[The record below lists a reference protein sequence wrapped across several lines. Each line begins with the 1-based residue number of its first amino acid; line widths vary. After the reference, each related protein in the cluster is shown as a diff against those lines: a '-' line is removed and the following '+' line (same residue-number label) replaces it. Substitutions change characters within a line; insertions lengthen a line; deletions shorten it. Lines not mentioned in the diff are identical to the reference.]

1 MKNQSNSESR
11 SNTDKDLTSKEK
23 RRWKT
28 PEIIEENFRNTE
40 QGPGLPGPPVAPDST
55 S

>member
-11 SNTDKDLTSKEK
+11 PNTANNPASKEK

-40 QGPGLPGPPVAPDST
+40 QGPGLPGPPVAPDSV

>member
-11 SNTDKDLTSKEK
+11 TNTDKDLTSKEK

-28 PEIIEENFRNTE
+28 PEIIEENYRNTE
-40 QGPGLPGPPVAPDST
+40 QEPILPMSPGQGET